1 MNNLYSSIRGISAR
15 WKFLFLIPI
24 FLGLLLL
31 AGSASA
37 RQFDPD
43 VPQPDLVIT
52 DIWSD
57 GPVVCY
63 QIRNIGLAEV
73 KDAGISGLKVDGVV
87 KATEPV
93 SAGLGIGERLTRCF
107 NFSWNCSQSEDT
119 IDVGADITQGISE
132 SNEGNNTHTEIWKCD
147 QTPPQIIQ
155 GPYVYDITT
164 TSVKVGWVTD
174 DKSDST
180 VEYSQSAGV
189 FDKKETDPALETQ
202 HDIVLTE
209 LLPDTQY
216 QYRVRSVD
224 DFDNEVISKP
234 AFFKTLPAPDV
245 SKPKVGNL
253 DNKQMPGNIVRY
265 RLSVPVEDDQAI
277 ERVEFYMDKV
287 LIGTDYS
294 PDDTSSPEYDTEVVP
309 GFLHMTDEQFFT
321 EHDILVQAFDL
332 ADNMTAVIA
341 DFFPFPE
348 PFDGEL
354 EILDPDPGFIYYA
367 PANPVPYGTEL
378 ELLAYASH
386 FEEDCRFA
394 DVPGPHGEYLGCVE
408 RERDVDY
415 VEFYID
421 AELLCTTYPDYV
433 GDFYHECTW
442 GIGGLHPGTYQL
454 YVRAYEGDTYT
465 GRRRDIQIQTGE
477 LSLSIDRTVS
487 RLGQVF
493 TIQLTVLNEGTLTA
507 YLDSLS
513 DNLVGFQLIHK
524 STSTYSVLSTY
535 ATSSQV
541 NSVQIDLFESGS
553 LLYDLLPG
561 HHLTVEYKALPILY
575 PDLDMGIYAIGS
587 ESVRLDYYK
596 DWRHLYLEPSLP
608 APVTSEGQS
617 LATAVREARESSDY
631 LIVTNPT
638 NLFDTDPSATDVN
651 ALLSAMADLAVVKA
665 GVLGY
670 LTGTPCADTVD
681 DILELWGDGM
691 TGSDDVDNHFL
702 SNGYVLLV
710 GETAIIPAHSRRLD
724 PPWYVDAFID
734 AVTVSPTDVYYA
746 DTADNTIDPELNL
759 GRIVGNNAYEL
770 AIPIR
775 TITGVYRHTAGYDF
789 DWSNALIMSGW
800 PESRGGGSDH
810 IDFGAERRAVKDKL
824 DDNGV
829 IVTELDTHLIATRDD
844 AVAQFFALAPGKDIV
859 HLVGHGNRESMDDL
873 VSWDFWS
880 YPDPFGSANPFVYGS
895 SCLTGDYTSDLG
907 FAENVLAK
915 GAGLYLGSTEVS
927 YCCVNKSVANSFYDR
942 WDPGEAAGPVLKS
955 VKRDIGGFHADNWA
969 YGFYEDVWTA
979 EYHLLGD
986 PEYGGDLG
994 LTSAPEIGALA
1005 QPVIDTS
1012 TQIQISVPQ
1021 FMTETTELGE
1031 DLVSIPNGFYLLMPG
1046 NPMVPTYEMVYWLPS
1061 GFEVQSVELVS
1072 RTEMQSGSGLV
1083 LPLFDPQQAG
1093 ATHAEMLAPQVPSE
1107 WFPEFEFGWGVE
1119 ESLDGTSQLFI
1130 RLYPFIYNSATT
1142 QFNFYQH
1149 YTLAVELVESST
1161 EITLFTTYMDAYQEG
1176 NPVPV
1181 NLWINRSGPPEDV
1194 IVSAGVYR
1202 LGSYELVDGLLL
1214 EALEGLTGLATF
1226 SMVWDIG
1233 KTEPGDYYIIA
1244 ELRDS
1249 QGNLLDDQTLPF
1261 QIGQVSIEA
1270 RNLVAPLFFP
1280 SGKLVEIGFDFEN
1293 TGTQIITPTA
1303 VIQVSM
1309 LGGSIVHELV
1319 QEIPSLPPGGI
1330 AHIVT
1335 QWNTTNASLGDYKA
1349 VAYVQ
1354 YEGQIT
1360 PPLIGYLTNQLK
1372 LYLPVIL
1379 R

>member
-1 MNNLYSSIRGISAR
+1 MNNLYNSIRGISAR
-15 WKFLFLIPI
+15 WKFLFLIPF
-24 FLGLLLL
+24 FLGLVLL

-43 VPQPDLVIT
+43 VPQPDLMIT
-52 DIWSD
+52 DIWSN
-57 GPVVCY
+57 GPVICY

-73 KDAGISGLKVDGVV
+73 KSAGISGLRVDGVV

-107 NFSWNCSQSEDT
+107 NFSWSCNQSEDT
-119 IDVGADITQGISE
+119 IDVGADIYNTVEE
-132 SNEGNNTHTEIWKCD
+132 SNEFNNVRTENWKCD
-147 QTPPQIIQ
+147 QIPPQIIQ

-164 TSVKVGWVTD
+164 TSAKVGWVTD

-180 VEYSQSAGV
+180 VEYSQLAGV
-189 FDKKETDPALETQ
+189 FDKKETDPALDTQ
-202 HDIVLTE
+202 HDIALTE

-224 DFDNEVISKP
+224 DSNNEVISKP
-234 AFFKTLPAPDV
+234 AFFKTLPEPDA
-245 SKPKVGNL
+245 SNPKVGNL

-294 PDDTSSPEYDTEVVP
+294 PDDTSSPEYDMEVVP

-321 EHDILVQAFDL
+321 QHDILIQAFDL
-332 ADNMTAVIA
+332 ADNMTVAIA

-348 PFDGEL
+348 PFDGEI
-354 EILDPDPGFIYYA
+354 EILEPDPGFIYYS
-367 PANPVPYGTEL
+367 PANPVPYSTEL

-394 DVPGPHGEYLGCVE
+394 DVPGPHGEYLGCIE

-442 GIGGLHPGTYQL
+442 DIGGLHPGTYQL
-454 YVRAYEGDTYT
+454 YVRAYDGDTYT
-465 GRRRDIQIQTGE
+465 GRWRDIQIQTGAV
-477 LSLSIDRTVS
+477 SLSIDRTVS

-493 TIQLTVLNEGTLTA
+493 TIQLTIHNDGTLTA

-513 DNLVGFQLIHK
+513 DNLVGFQPINK
-524 STSTYSVLSTY
+524 STSTYSIASTY
-535 ATSSQV
+535 APSSQL

-561 HHLTVEYKALPILY
+561 HSLTVEYKALPILY
-575 PDLDMGIYAIGS
+575 TDLDMDIYAIGS

-596 DWRHLYLEPSLP
+596 DWRHLYLENSLP

-638 NLFDTDPSATDVN
+638 NLFATDPSAGDVN
-651 ALLSAMADLAVVKA
+651 TLLSSMADLAAVKA
-665 GVLGY
+665 GILGY

-681 DILELWGDGM
+681 NILELWGDGM
-691 TGSDDVDNHFL
+691 KGSDGIDDHFL

-710 GETAIIPAHSRRLD
+710 GETAIIPAHSRTLD

-734 AVTVSPTDVYYA
+734 PVTVNPTDVYYA

-759 GRIVGNNAYEL
+759 GRIIGNNAYEL

-775 TITGVYRHTAGYDF
+775 TITGVYRHAAGYDF
-789 DWSNALIMSGW
+789 DWSSGLIMSGW

-810 IDFGAERRAVKDKL
+810 IDFGAERRAVKGKL
-824 DDNGV
+824 EGNGV
-829 IVTELDTHLIATRDD
+829 TVSTLDTNGIPTRDE
-844 AVAQFFALAPGKDIV
+844 AVTQFFSLAPGKDII
-859 HLVGHGNRESMDDL
+859 HLVGHGSSDSLDDL
-873 VSWDFWS
+873 VAWDFWS

-895 SCLTGDYTSDLG
+895 SCLTGDYTDVNG
-907 FAENVLAK
+907 FAENVLTK

-942 WDPGEAAGPVLKS
+942 WDPGEAVGPVLKS
-955 VKRDIGGFHADNWA
+955 VKRDIGGFHYDNWA

-986 PEYGGDLG
+986 PEYGGELG
-994 LTSAPEIGALA
+994 LTTAPEFGALA
-1005 QPVIDTS
+1005 QPVIDAS
-1012 TQIQISVPQ
+1012 TQIEITVPQ
-1021 FMTETTELGE
+1021 YTTETTEFGE
-1031 DLVSIPNGFYLLMPG
+1031 NLVTIPGGFYLLMPG
-1046 NPMVPTYEMVYWLPS
+1046 NPMVPTYEIVYPLPT
-1061 GFEVQSVELVS
+1061 GFEVQSVDLVS
-1072 RTEMQSGSGLV
+1072 RSEMQSGSDLV

-1093 ATHAEMLAPQVPSE
+1093 ATYVNVIAPQVGNE

-1119 ESLDGTSQLFI
+1119 EMLDGTSQLFI

-1142 QFNFYQH
+1142 QFNFYQY
-1149 YTLAVELVESST
+1149 YTIAVELTESAT
-1161 EITLFTTYMDAYQEG
+1161 EITLLTTYMDAYRQEA
-1176 NPVPV
+1176 PVPV
-1181 NLWINRSGPPEDV
+1181 NLWIDHTGLAQDV
-1194 IVSAGVYR
+1194 TVSASVYR
-1202 LGSYELVDGLLL
+1202 LGSFELVDGLLL
-1214 EALEGLTGLATF
+1214 EDLEGLTGLATF
-1226 SMVWDIG
+1226 SMVWDSG
-1233 KTEPGDYYIIA
+1233 KTEPGDYFIIV

-1249 QGNLLDDQTLPF
+1249 QGNLLDTQTLPF
-1261 QIGQVSIEA
+1261 RIGQVDVRAS
-1270 RNLVAPLFFP
+1270 NLTAPPFFTN
-1280 SGKLVEIGFDFEN
+1280 GQEVEISFDFEN
-1293 TGTQIITPTA
+1293 LGTQVVTSTA
-1303 VIQVSM
+1303 VIQVSK
-1309 LGGSIVHELV
+1309 LDGSLVHELY
-1319 QEIPSLPPGGI
+1319 QEVPNVPPGGVQ
-1330 AHIVT
+1330 HISTV
-1335 QWNTTNASLGDYKA
+1335 WNTTNVLPGDYKT
-1349 VAYVQ
+1349 VAFVQ
-1354 YEGQIT
+1354 FEGQIT
-1360 PPLIGYLTNQLK
+1360 EPLIAYLTNQRK
-1372 LYLPVIL
+1372 LYLPIIL